1 MKNSI
6 NPKVLFY
13 GAMLLGVLLAMVLDS
28 CKRGPE
34 IVVKVPAEAFGP
46 DTINYQVQRIRDDH
60 TLILTDLGTGNT
72 VLMEVE
78 NPYDSVMYG
87 VGQLITLIK

>member
-34 IVVKVPAEAFGP
+34 IIVKVPAEAFGP
-46 DTINYQVQRIRDDH
+46 DTIHFKVQGIKDDN
-60 TLILTDLGTGNT
+60 TIILRNLSTGGTM
-72 VLMEVE
+72 LMEVE
-78 NPYDSVMYG
+78 NPYDTVMYG
-87 VGQLITLIK
+87 TGQLITLIK

>member
-6 NPKVLFY
+6 NPKILFY
-13 GAMLLGVLLAMVLDS
+13 GVMLLGVLLAMVLDS

-34 IVVKVPAEAFGP
+34 IVVTVPAEAWGP
-46 DTINYQVQRIRDDH
+46 DTVNYEVQRIKDDH
-60 TLILTDLGTGNT
+60 TLILTDLETGDT

-87 VGQLITLIK
+87 TGSVITLIK

>member
-34 IVVKVPAEAFGP
+34 IIVKVPAEAFGP
-46 DTINYQVQRIRDDH
+46 DTIHFKVQRIRDDH
-60 TLILTDLGTGNT
+60 TLILTDMGTGNT

-78 NPYDSVMYG
+78 NPYSQAYEPG
-87 VGQLITLIK
+87 LIITLIK